1 MYFGLMLPA
10 TYFYVLFNHEILI
23 QIIPLY
29 FMAFAMLSRCF
40 LLMRVDVAKYPN
52 FRLVLTVMNTTLTT
66 NWHYSDIWCMLY
78 FLLIDIIKRKIIN
91 FTIKSYDYLVLWK
104 VAYSF
109 GQILETNKCTY
120 FEANRRVWTDVQ
132 FQLTFQINS
141 WIQILKGS
149 RQKKMRILRHRTKKG
164 VGVQHKCHN
173 FIYS

>member
-109 GQILETNKCTY
+109 GQILETNKC
-120 FEANRRVWTDVQ
+120 
-132 FQLTFQINS
+132 
-141 WIQILKGS
+141 
-149 RQKKMRILRHRTKKG
+149 ILRLIEGYEQMCNFSWLFKSTHEFKFLREAVRKKCG
-164 VGVQHKCHN
+164 
-173 FIYS
+173 F